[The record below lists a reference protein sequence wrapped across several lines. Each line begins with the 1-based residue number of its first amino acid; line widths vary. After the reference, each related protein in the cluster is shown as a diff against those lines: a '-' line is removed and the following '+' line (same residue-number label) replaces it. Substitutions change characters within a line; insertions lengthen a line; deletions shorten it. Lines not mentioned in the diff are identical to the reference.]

1 MKKER
6 QDKGE
11 DVLKVFARECLDN
24 RYSMIKD
31 AIQEC
36 MELLDESD
44 KELSRGTGDGL
55 QHLGKV
61 ERHSVIGME
70 HIDYRIETF
79 GLINIW
85 YQTDIFLRTAQIV
98 VVRAQEFAMQGEAIQ
113 AKTEVSSAQR
123 ILVKAIEMCDKEY
136 NENLKK

>member
-1 MKKER
+1 MKKEL
-6 QDKGE
+6 QEKGE

-24 RYSMIKD
+24 RYSMMKD
-31 AIQEC
+31 AIIEC
-36 MELLDESD
+36 LSLLDKAD

-55 QHLGKV
+55 QHLRKV
-61 ERHSVIGME
+61 ERHSVIGTE
-70 HIDYRIETF
+70 HIDYRIDTF
-79 GLINIW
+79 GLINVW

-98 VVRAQEFAMQGEAIQ
+98 VVRAQEHATEGEAIQ

-136 NENLKK
+136 IDKK

>member
-11 DVLKVFARECLDN
+11 DVLKVFARECLDD
-24 RYSMIKD
+24 RYSMVKD

-36 MELLDESD
+36 MELLDEAD

-55 QHLGKV
+55 QHLRKV
-61 ERHSVIGME
+61 ERHSVIGTE

-98 VVRAQEFAMQGEAIQ
+98 VARAQEFAMQGEAIQ

-123 ILVKAIEMCDKEY
+123 IVVKAIEMCDKEY

>member
-6 QDKGE
+6 QDNGE
-11 DVLKVFARECLDN
+11 DFLKVFARECLDN
-24 RYSMIKD
+24 RYSMTKD
-31 AIQEC
+31 AIREC
-36 MELLDESD
+36 LNLLDEAD

-55 QHLGKV
+55 QHLRKV
-61 ERHSVIGME
+61 ERHSVIGTE

-79 GLINIW
+79 GAINIW
-85 YQTDIFLRTAQIV
+85 YETDIFLRTAQIV
-98 VVRAQEFAMQGEAIQ
+98 VVRAQEHATEGEAIQ

-123 ILVKAIEMCDKEY
+123 ILVEAIEMCNKEY